1 MGLSNL
7 SFSATNINAGAY
19 ADRPAQCKVG
29 DMYICTDQEPPM
41 ILYCKVNGSWDNQ
54 GLQINGNIFD
64 FYATDGYIRTTSGG
78 ELTIS
83 GTMLKYKSGGS
94 WYTVYHEGNALVAM
108 SNSGS
113 YYGNSTPNR
122 AIPHGLGKTPKMVR
136 IFKND
141 MGGGEG
147 TIFEDIGIIRSMYD
161 ASTNTYTVT
170 KMDDT
175 NFYVGNSS
183 SYPGSYNNTETTYV
197 WLAIL

>member
-7 SFSATNINAGAY
+7 SFSATNINAGND
-19 ADRPAQCKVG
+19 ADKPVNPKPG
-29 DMYICTDQEPPM
+29 DLYI
-41 ILYCKVNGSWDNQ
+41 
-54 GLQINGNIFD
+54 
-64 FYATDGYIRTTSGG
+64 ATDTNIMYKCNVVGAWV
-78 ELTIS
+78 TI
-83 GTMLKYKSGGS
+83 
-94 WYTVYHEGNALVAM
+94 VNALVAM

-113 YYGNSTPNR
+113 YYGNSTSNR

-136 IFKND
+136 IFSND

-161 ASTNTYTVT
+161 VSTNTYAVT

-183 SYPGSYNNTETTYV
+183 SYPASYNNTGCTYV